1 MQVRSLGGKDLL
13 EEGMATRPSILA
25 WRIPYTEDPGGLQS
39 TRLQRAGHDCSN
51 LACMRAWM
59 HVCVLSCF
67 SRVWLC
73 GWFQATNTT
82 SSSMALWRDINDLL
96 LWTWKSWAQYPLV
109 LSGGHLTLKSSKY
122 LDIISQAGTPSV
134 LCLPHSCVRSS
145 AAGNESVFV
154 IHLLLTLSL
163 WVTFSL
169 HSKTTEPSRPSLLA
183 LFPPYFS
190 NIWII
195 LPTRVFF
202 PGTFPWSPLVKSLA
216 TGSFFAPGTT
226 FTSHNTQDD
235 ILFVHWEIL
244 SRLQAQSS
252 CPFSWTASGTRCQN
266 GIQWAQYWHLRLP
279 LWFRW

>member
-1 MQVRSLGGKDLL
+1 MICFCELGRA
-13 EEGMATRPSILA
+13 EPSTPWSCPEATRPWSL
-25 WRIPYTEDPGGLQS
+25 
-39 TRLQRAGHDCSN
+39 
-51 LACMRAWM
+51 
-59 HVCVLSCF
+59 
-67 SRVWLC
+67 
-73 GWFQATNTT
+73 
-82 SSSMALWRDINDLL
+82 
-96 LWTWKSWAQYPLV
+96 
-109 LSGGHLTLKSSKY
+109 SKY

-134 LCLPHSCVRSS
+134 LCLPHSCVQSS

-163 WVTFSL
+163 WVTLSL

-216 TGSFFAPGTT
+216 TGSFFAAGTT

-252 CPFSWTASGTRCQN
+252 CPFSWTASGIRCQN
-266 GIQWAQYWHLRLP
+266 GIQWAKYWHLRLP